1 MHHRASLSELTGKCP
16 AKAMAE
22 LMRQGKFTIIK
33 DLAVIRPGTVLPE
46 GAIVPSMTVWEG
58 NPGTWD

>member
-1 MHHRASLSELTGKCP
+1 
-16 AKAMAE
+16 MAE